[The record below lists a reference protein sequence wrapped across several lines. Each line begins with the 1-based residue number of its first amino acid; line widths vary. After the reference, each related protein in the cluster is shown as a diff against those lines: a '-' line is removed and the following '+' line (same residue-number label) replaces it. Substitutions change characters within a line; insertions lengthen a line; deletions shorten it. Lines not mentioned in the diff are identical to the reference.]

1 MVTHSSTSR
10 PVQCLCMA
18 ERTGCPVLTDLWSY
32 VLYITKTCFMKKM
45 CVVGVK
51 TCIGG
56 GGGADAGRI
65 PAVQGRSV
73 ERQRRHW
80 RQDCAFPYP

>member
-32 VLYITKTCFMKKM
+32 VLYITKTCFMKKI
-45 CVVGVK
+45 CVVGVE
-51 TCIGG
+51 TCIG

-73 ERQRRHW
+73 ERRRRHW
-80 RQDCAFPYP
+80 RAP